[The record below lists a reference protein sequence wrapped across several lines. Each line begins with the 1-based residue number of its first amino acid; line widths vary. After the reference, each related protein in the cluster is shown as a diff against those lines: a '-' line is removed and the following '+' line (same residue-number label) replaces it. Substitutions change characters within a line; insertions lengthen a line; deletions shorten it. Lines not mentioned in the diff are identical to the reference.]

1 MKLIIGM
8 ILFEEV
14 TILDFVGPY
23 EVFTKIK
30 DWEIKIIGLGGKK
43 ITCNG
48 SLKIE
53 AEYDISEIES
63 VDILF
68 VPGGY
73 GVNEVILNPDF
84 LKELE
89 RLGSSA
95 NYVTSVC
102 TGSLAL
108 GAAGLLQGYQATSH
122 WRSLDLLSY
131 FGATPNPD
139 RVVWDGNR
147 ITGGGITSGID
158 FALDLVKIIEGE
170 ERAKE
175 IELWLEYD
183 PKPPLLTGHP
193 RIAPKEVL
201 ERVVKN
207 TESSRFVRENVIRE
221 FLKNKQDK

>member
-14 TILDFVGPY
+14 TILDFIGPY

-43 ITCNG
+43 IVCNG

-53 AEYDISEIES
+53 AEYDISEVES

-73 GVNEVILNPDF
+73 GVNEVILNPQF

-89 RLGSSA
+89 RLATGAS
-95 NYVTSVC
+95 YITSVC
-102 TGSLAL
+102 TGSLVL
-108 GAAGLLQGYQATSH
+108 GAANLLQGYQATSH

-131 FGATPNPD
+131 FGAIPNED

-183 PKPPLLTGHP
+183 PKPPFQMGHP
-193 RIAPKEVL
+193 RVAEKEVL
-201 ERVVKN
+201 ERVIKN
-207 TESSRFVRENVIRE
+207 TENSRATREGVVKE
-221 FLKNKQDK
+221 FLRNKQ